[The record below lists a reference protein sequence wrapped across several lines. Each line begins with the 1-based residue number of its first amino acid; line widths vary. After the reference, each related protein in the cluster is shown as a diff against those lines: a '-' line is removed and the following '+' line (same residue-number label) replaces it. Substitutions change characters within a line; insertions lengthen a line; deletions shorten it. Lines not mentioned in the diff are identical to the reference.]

1 MKKLSVYR
9 IMRWLLIGTPILMII
24 ASLFIPPYWHVDKS
38 VWEVAG
44 FFILMAGLFKF
55 FEKVEQGKPA
65 KFTTGW
71 TLEAQPKIDKTPL
84 KIYVASSWKNT
95 YYPEVVQALRDAGH
109 EVYDFRNPP
118 TGEPGFHWTDV
129 DPNCMD
135 WTPAEYQ
142 ANLSHPLAE
151 RQFNNDIEAMTACD
165 VCVLVLPCGRSAHTE
180 AGWFAGQGKK
190 VFAYIPDKDS
200 FEPELMYKLFT
211 KVCVSLEELIETIR

>member
-9 IMRWLLIGTPILMII
+9 MMRWLLIGTPILMII

-95 YYPEVVQALRDAGH
+95 YYPEVVQALRDARH
-109 EVYDFRNPP
+109 RNQQSVPP
-118 TGEPGFHWTDV
+118 E
-129 DPNCMD
+129 
-135 WTPAEYQ
+135 
-142 ANLSHPLAE
+142 
-151 RQFNNDIEAMTACD
+151 
-165 VCVLVLPCGRSAHTE
+165 
-180 AGWFAGQGKK
+180 
-190 VFAYIPDKDS
+190 
-200 FEPELMYKLFT
+200 FT
-211 KVCVSLEELIETIR
+211 LR